1 MLNKSLFL
9 IALIFLFSFSLFA
22 QPQVINYQG
31 VLTNASGKL
40 LDGNFGIVF
49 SIYTVPGG
57 GLAAWSETQTV
68 AVKNGLLN
76 VLLGV
81 VNPIPYAVFKGPDIY
96 LGVKVGSDPEMTPR
110 KRLVSV
116 GYAFTAYEADV
127 LDGKNSTDFV
137 QKNEANSI
145 SSGMIVG
152 NAVTTA
158 KIQPN
163 IVSSLDGVIND
174 GGNIDLLAGTN
185 VTITPDDANDRITI
199 SATGGGTADNLG
211 NHTATQNIR
220 LNSHYLSNDG
230 GSEGIRVDNSGNV
243 TATATLT
250 ADKVQAGGTTTSAVG
265 IYGRGNTNNAAF
277 FEIPSGSNL
286 NYNCLRATTYSSN
299 LNSDA
304 LEVYSSKGNALD
316 ALSAGTEPTALITNT
331 GTAGVA
337 ARLRITNSTN
347 AENTL
352 EATTSGTGN
361 AAYFYASNIN
371 STNPI
376 LEVATNSKGNTAYF
390 HIDNTTSSANCLR
403 AVTTSTNSSSD
414 ALEVRA
420 QAGNGLEATSYGNSA
435 TIYAYNGNATPANRL
450 AGYFL
455 GNVQVTGSL
464 SKGSGSFKIDHPL
477 DPANKYLCHSF
488 VESPDMMNVYNGNI
502 VLDANGEATVEMPK
516 WFSSLNK
523 DFRYQLTTIG
533 GYAPVYI
540 AEEMANNRFKIAGG
554 KANLKVSWQVTGIRQ
569 DAFANAHRIQVE
581 VEKEGNERGKYL
593 YPTENGVSETLGM
606 EYEKMQERIQQ
617 EIKDQQEKVR
627 QAEKIE
633 AAEQTAEH
641 YEE

>member
-1 MLNKSLFL
+1 MFNKSLFL
-9 IALIFLFSFSLFA
+9 IAIIFLFAFSLFS

-31 VLTNASGKL
+31 VLTNAGGTPL
-40 LDGNFGIVF
+40 NGNFSIVF

-57 GLAAWSETQTV
+57 GVAAWSETQTV
-68 AVKNGLLN
+68 AVNNGHLN

-81 VNPIPYAVFKGPDIY
+81 INPIPYTVFNGPDKY

-116 GYAFTAYEADV
+116 GYAFTAHNADM
-127 LDGKNSTDFV
+127 LDNKNSTDFV
-137 QKNEANSI
+137 QKGEANSI
-145 SSGMIVG
+145 SSGMIAG
-152 NAVTTA
+152 NAVTTNN
-158 KIQPN
+158 ITPN
-163 IVSSLDGVIND
+163 IVSSLDGVVND
-174 GGNIDLLAGTN
+174 GGNIDLIAGAH
-185 VTITPDDANDRITI
+185 VTITPDDANNRITI
-199 SATGGGTADNLG
+199 SADGGGIADNLG
-211 NHTATQNIR
+211 NHIATQNIR
-220 LNSHYLSNDG
+220 LNNHYLSNDG
-230 GSEGIRVDNSGNV
+230 GNEGIRVDNSGNV
-243 TATATLT
+243 TATATLN

-265 IYGRGNTNNAAF
+265 IYGRGNTNNAAY
-277 FEIPSGSNL
+277 FEIPSGSSNS
-286 NYNCLRATTYSSN
+286 YNCLRATSYSSN

-316 ALSAGTEPTALITNT
+316 ASSAGTQPTALITNT

-347 AENTL
+347 AENAL

-361 AAYFYASNIN
+361 AAYFYASNVN
-371 STNPI
+371 STSPI

-390 HIDNTTSSANCLR
+390 HIDNTTSTSNCLR
-403 AVTTSTNSSSD
+403 AISSSTNASSD

-420 QAGNGLEATSYGNSA
+420 QAGNGLQATSYGSEP
-435 TIYAYNGNATPANRL
+435 TIYAYSGYSANRK
-450 AGYFL
+450 AGYFY

-464 SKGSGSFKIDHPL
+464 SKGSGSFMIDHPL

-502 VLDANGEATVEMPK
+502 VLDANGEATVEMPE
-516 WFSSLNK
+516 WFSSLNN

-533 GYAPVYI
+533 GFAPVYI

-554 KANLKVSWQVTGIRQ
+554 KANMKVSWQVTGIRQ
-569 DAFANAHRIQVE
+569 DAFAKAHRIQVE
-581 VEKEGNERGKYL
+581 VEKEANERGKYL

-606 EYEKMQERIQQ
+606 EYEKNQERIQQ

-633 AAEQTAEH
+633 AAEQTVEH